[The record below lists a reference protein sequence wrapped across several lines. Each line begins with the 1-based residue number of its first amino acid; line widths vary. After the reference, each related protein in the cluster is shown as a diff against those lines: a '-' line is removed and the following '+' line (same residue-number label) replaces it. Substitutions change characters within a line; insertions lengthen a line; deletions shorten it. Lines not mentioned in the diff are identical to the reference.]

1 MRDGDMKDFGRS
13 MKGWSPHCP
22 LWGEVDINDRLSIS
36 LVAIGPFGH
45 MAPPFV
51 VMRASEPCYIGPDH
65 WTVGKR
71 MRRCEF
77 IALLSGEAAGFA
89 ARGGARLSTQLK
101 F

>member
-1 MRDGDMKDFGRS
+1 
-13 MKGWSPHCP
+13 
-22 LWGEVDINDRLSIS
+22 
-36 LVAIGPFGH
+36 

-89 ARGGARLSTQLK
+89 ARGGAHLNTQLN